1 MWKVWYY
8 LDMTKL
14 NRTANLNKARQVKN
28 DEFYTMYDDV
38 VKLFAVYDEDVRGK
52 TLYLP
57 FDDYEHSNFF
67 KYYRDNFTRLGLK
80 RLIATSYKA
89 GEVSKRVDIVDGDMT
104 VSDLAGDGDFFS
116 DECQAILKSE
126 ADIVISNPP
135 FSCIREIIKKFDE
148 SGKQFALMAHITILC
163 YPYVFNKLASDTYF
177 CGLTTSLYF
186 ATDFEG
192 KGRTASVPC
201 TTLNN
206 VKPVKQLTYKKRNFQ
221 EEIYKVDGEDELHTI
236 NKLDVL
242 DHVPAHITKLAV
254 PITILG
260 TVFEDEWQLV
270 GETNEVKVGGVKKF
284 HRIIIQRKPLP
295 EPEDL

>member
-1 MWKVWYY
+1 MLKVCYY

-14 NRTANLNKARQVKN
+14 NKVAKLAKAREVKN
-28 DEFYTMYDDV
+28 DEFYTRYDDV

-104 VSDLAGDGDFFS
+104 VSDLAGSGDFFS
-116 DECQAILKSE
+116 DECQAILTRE

-135 FSCIREIIKKFDE
+135 FSCIVDIIKKLDE
-148 SGKQFALMAHITILC
+148 SNTQFALMAHITLLGR
-163 YPYVFNKLASDTYF
+163 PHVFDNLAADKYF
-177 CGLTTSLYF
+177 CGLTTPLHF

-192 KGRTASVPC
+192 KGRTALVPC

-206 VKPVKQLTYKKRNFQ
+206 IKPVKLLTYKKRNFQ
-221 EEIYKVDGEDELHTI
+221 EEIYKVDGEDELYTI

-242 DHVPAHITKLAV
+242 DHVPVHITKLAV

-260 TVFEDEWQLV
+260 TVFEDAWQLV
-270 GETNEVKVGGVKKF
+270 ANSRKVKVGGVQKF
-284 HRIIIQRKPLP
+284 QRIIIQRKTLP
-295 EPEDL
+295 EPKDL

>member
-1 MWKVWYY
+1 
-8 LDMTKL
+8 MTKL
-14 NRTANLNKARQVKN
+14 NKVANLNKAREVKN
-28 DEFYTMYDDV
+28 DEFYTRYDDV

-67 KYYRDNFTRLGLK
+67 KYYHANFTRLGLK

-104 VSDLAGDGDFFS
+104 VSDLASDGDFFS
-116 DECQAILKSE
+116 DECQAILTRE

-135 FSCIREIIKKFDE
+135 FSCIRDIIKKLDE
-148 SGKQFALMAHITILC
+148 SETQFALMTHITILGHQ
-163 YPYVFNKLASDTYF
+163 YVFSKLASETYF
-177 CGLTTSLYF
+177 CGLTMPLHF

-192 KGRTASVPC
+192 KGRTALVPC
-201 TTLNN
+201 TTLSN

-221 EEIYKVDGEDELHTI
+221 EEIHKVDGEDELHTI

-254 PITILG
+254 PITIMG

-270 GETNEVKVGGVKKF
+270 GETKKVKVDGVQKF
-284 HRIIIQRKPLP
+284 QRIIIQRKPLP
-295 EPEDL
+295 EPEYL

>member
-1 MWKVWYY
+1 
-8 LDMTKL
+8 MTKL
-14 NRTANLNKARQVKN
+14 NKVAKLNKAREVKN
-28 DEFYTMYDDV
+28 DEFYTRYEDV

-57 FDDYEHSNFF
+57 FDDYQHSSFF
-67 KYYRDNFTRLGLK
+67 KYYHENFTRLGLK

-89 GEVSKRVDIVDGDMT
+89 GEVSKRLDIVDGVMT
-104 VSDLAGDGDFFS
+104 VSDLSGDGDFFS

-135 FSCIREIIKKFDE
+135 FSCIREIIKKLDE
-148 SGKQFALMAHITILC
+148 AGKQFALMAHITLLC
-163 YPYVFNKLASDTYF
+163 HPYVFSKLALDTYF
-177 CGLTTSLYF
+177 CGLTMPLYF
-186 ATDFEG
+186 ATDFDG
-192 KGRTASVPC
+192 KGRTALVPC

-206 VKPVKQLTYKKRNFQ
+206 VKAVKQMTYKKRNFQ
-221 EEIYKVDGEDELHTI
+221 EEIYKVDGEDDLYTI

-242 DHVPAHITKLAV
+242 DHVPAHITNLAV

-270 GETNEVKVGGVKKF
+270 AESKKVKVGGVKKF
-284 HRIIIQRKPLP
+284 QRIIIQRKPLP

>member
-1 MWKVWYY
+1 
-8 LDMTKL
+8 MTKL
-14 NRTANLNKARQVKN
+14 NKIAKLNKAREVKN
-28 DEFYTMYDDV
+28 DEFYTRYDDV

-67 KYYRDNFTRLGLK
+67 KYYHDNFTRLGLK

-89 GEVSKRVDIVDGDMT
+89 GEVSKRVDIVDVVMT

-135 FSCIREIIKKFDE
+135 FSCILDILKKLDG
-148 SGKQFALMAHITILC
+148 SGKQFALLTHITISC
-163 YPYVFNKLASDTYF
+163 RPHVFDNLAAEKYF
-177 CGLTTSLYF
+177 CGLMKPLHF

-192 KGRTASVPC
+192 NGRTALVPC

-206 VKPVKQLTYKKRNFQ
+206 LKPVKQLTYKKRNFQ
-221 EEIYKVDGEDELHTI
+221 EEIYKVDGEDDLYTI
-236 NKLDVL
+236 DKLDVL
-242 DHVPAHITKLAV
+242 DHVPAHITNLAV
-254 PITILG
+254 PITIMG

-270 GETNEVKVGGVKKF
+270 KCTRQVKVDGVKKF
-284 HRIIIQRKPLP
+284 LRIIIQRKPLP
-295 EPEDL
+295 EPVYL

>member
-1 MWKVWYY
+1 
-8 LDMTKL
+8 MTKL
-14 NRTANLNKARQVKN
+14 NKVANLNKAREVKN
-28 DEFYTMYDDV
+28 DEFYTRYDDV

-67 KYYRDNFTRLGLK
+67 KYYSDNFTRLGLK

-89 GEVSKRVDIVDGDMT
+89 GEVSKRVDIVDGVMT

-116 DECQAILKSE
+116 DECQAILTRE

-135 FSCIREIIKKFDE
+135 FSCIRDIIKKLDE
-148 SGKQFALMAHITILC
+148 SETQFALMTHIMLLC
-163 YPYVFNKLASDTYF
+163 SPYVFNKLASETYF
-177 CGLTTSLYF
+177 CGLTKPLYF

-192 KGRTASVPC
+192 SGRTASVPC

-206 VKPVKQLTYKKRNFQ
+206 IKAVKHLTYVKRDTSK
-221 EEIYKVDGEDELHTI
+221 EIYKVDDADELYTI
-236 NKLDVL
+236 DKLEVL
-242 DHVPAHITKLAV
+242 DRVPAHITKLAV

-260 TVFEDEWQLV
+260 TVFEDAWQLV
-270 GETNEVKVGGVKKF
+270 GGSSKIKVAGVQKF
-284 HRIIIQRKPLP
+284 QRIIIQRKPLP

>member
-1 MWKVWYY
+1 MY
-8 LDMTKL
+8 KL
-14 NRTANLNKARQVKN
+14 YRKYITR
-28 DEFYTMYDDV
+28 YDDV

-67 KYYRDNFTRLGLK
+67 KYYHANFTRLGLK
-80 RLIATSYKA
+80 RLIATSYKP
-89 GEVSKRVDIVDGDMT
+89 GGISKRVDIVDGVMT

-116 DECQAILKSE
+116 DECQAILTRE

-135 FSCIREIIKKFDE
+135 FSCIRDIIKKFDE
-148 SGKQFALMAHITILC
+148 SDTQFALMTHITILC
-163 YPYVFNKLASDTYF
+163 RPHIFDNLAAEKYF
-177 CGLTTSLYF
+177 CGLTMPLYF

-192 KGRTASVPC
+192 KGRTALVPC

-206 VKPVKQLTYKKRNFQ
+206 VKPVKHLTYKKRNFQ
-221 EEIYKVDGEDELHTI
+221 EEIYKVDGEDELYTI

-260 TVFEDEWQLV
+260 TVFEDAWQLV
-270 GETNEVKVGGVKKF
+270 AESKKVKVGGVQKF
-284 HRIIIQRKPLP
+284 SRVIIQRKPLP